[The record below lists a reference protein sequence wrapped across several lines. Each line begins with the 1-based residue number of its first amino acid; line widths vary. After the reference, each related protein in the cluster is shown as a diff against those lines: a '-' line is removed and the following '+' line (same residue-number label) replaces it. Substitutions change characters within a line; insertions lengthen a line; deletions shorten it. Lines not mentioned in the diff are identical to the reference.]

1 MFPVI
6 GAYVVLAIDPE
17 RTLEALD
24 DPEVALVTKNIKP
37 RLYVGYVSRVGR
49 IFQFPWSMPLTDE
62 NQFRVS
68 PKAFWI
74 ISRLSSHSVSTF
86 FARAS
91 HRRRQKN
98 A

>member
-37 RLYVGYVSRVGR
+37 RLYVGYVSRVGY
-49 IFQFPWSMPLTDE
+49 IFQFPWSMTLTDE
-62 NQFRVS
+62 NQS

-74 ISRLSSHSVSTF
+74 ISRLSSHSVFTF

-91 HRRRQKN
+91 HRSRRKN
-98 A
+98 V